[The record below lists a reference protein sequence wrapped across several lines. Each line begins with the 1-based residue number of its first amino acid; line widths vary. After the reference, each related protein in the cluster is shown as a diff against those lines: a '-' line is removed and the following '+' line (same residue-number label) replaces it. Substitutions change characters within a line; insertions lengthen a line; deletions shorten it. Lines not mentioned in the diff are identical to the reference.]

1 MALIQ
6 EFKQFIARG
15 NVVDL
20 AVGVIIGAAFTG
32 IVNSMVDDLIN
43 PIISLATNG
52 LDFSNLF
59 INLKDPLNNTYPT
72 IDAAKAAG
80 VATFNYGRFVNAIIK
95 FLIVA
100 LSVFALVRF
109 VHKIM
114 EKHAKAP
121 VPAEPVLTTQEK
133 LLTEIRDLLKKQA

>member
-1 MALIQ
+1 MTLVK

-20 AVGVIIGAAFTG
+20 AVGVIIGAAFTA

-43 PIISLATNG
+43 PLISLATHG

-72 IDAAKAAG
+72 ISAAKEAG
-80 VATFNYGRFVNAIIK
+80 VATLNYGRFINAVIK
-95 FLIVA
+95 FMIVA
-100 LSVFALVRF
+100 ASVFGLVRIM
-109 VHKIM
+109 HKIM

-121 VPAEPVLTTQEK
+121 ESAAPALTNQEK
-133 LLTEIRDLLKKQA
+133 ILTEIRDLLKK

>member
-1 MALIQ
+1 MALLQ

-20 AVGVIIGAAFTG
+20 AVGVIIGAAFTS

-43 PIISLATNG
+43 PFISLATHG

-59 INLKDPLNNTYPT
+59 INLKDPLNNTYAT

-80 VATFNYGRFVNAIIK
+80 VATLNYGRFINAVIK

-100 LSVFALVRF
+100 MSVFALVRL
-109 VHKIM
+109 VHKFM
-114 EKHAKAP
+114 QKHAKAP
-121 VPAEPVLTTQEK
+121 ETAAPTLSTQEK
-133 LLTEIRDLLKKQA
+133 LLTEIRDLLKK